1 MAATFDTTEQRILK
15 IIDDNRETI
24 VEFAR
29 DIYDHAELGY
39 KEFRTSKKFVDF
51 MKSLQLPVQ
60 TDLAITG
67 AKAYLNKEKAG
78 NASLALIG
86 ELDALRI
93 PQHAHANQETQA
105 AHCCGHHAQLAGV
118 IGAAL
123 ALTDAEVAQKL
134 DGQVIFF
141 ATPAEEYGE
150 IEFKNQLIADGKIAY
165 GGGKCEL
172 IRIGAFDDVDVALAH
187 HISLEGIRLGS
198 NSGNGFV
205 SKVIRIKGK
214 AAHAAGCPEKGVN
227 ALSAASLGLQALAL
241 NRETF
246 RDEDCVRVHPI
257 LTKGGDL
264 VNVVPNEA
272 VLETLVRGKT
282 LEAFADASVKTDRS
296 FKAGA
301 LAVGA
306 GYRIETMPGY
316 LPSLW
321 QPAPEEM
328 ADAVKALA
336 GEKTVYEVR
345 PEEHSGGSTD
355 VGDVQHLIPVIT
367 FNTGGAVGGLH
378 QVDFDIVDEEEA
390 YVLTA
395 KIFALSAYRMLKD
408 GAEVTKRTKQEY
420 HPRFADKQEYIA
432 FMDSFNKVE
441 EAKADYKIEGTVPRE
456 LLVSEVRKAA
466 RQFAMQFFHF
476 SKVLYDQFGLEKTK
490 DIVRQTVFELAVDR
504 SDQLREKALAQ
515 GLKADSVEDFMS
527 VIDLPFT
534 GWIPEWGEDHC
545 PYAEVWRTYFDK
557 YPWFREIAP
566 FYCDVI
572 DTTTIENFSK
582 CLSHRITQN
591 VILEGTCC
599 KREYFESDKVKRGEY
614 TYGKKEEN

>member
-1 MAATFDTTEQRILK
+1 VAATFDTTEQRILK

-67 AKAYLNKEKAG
+67 AKAYLKKEKAG

-150 IEFKNQLIADGKIAY
+150 IEFKNQLIADGRIAY

-282 LEAFADASVKTDRS
+282 LEAFADASVK
-296 FKAGA
+296 
-301 LAVGA
+301 
-306 GYRIETMPGY
+306 I
-316 LPSLW
+316 PSLW

-355 VGDVQHLIPVIT
+355 VGDVQHLLPVIT

-395 KIFALSAYRMLKD
+395 KIFALSAYRMLKN

-441 EAKADYKIEGTVPRE
+441 EADIE
-456 LLVSEVRKAA
+456 
-466 RQFAMQFFHF
+466 
-476 SKVLYDQFGLEKTK
+476 
-490 DIVRQTVFELAVDR
+490 
-504 SDQLREKALAQ
+504 
-515 GLKADSVEDFMS
+515 
-527 VIDLPFT
+527 
-534 GWIPEWGEDHC
+534 
-545 PYAEVWRTYFDK
+545 
-557 YPWFREIAP
+557 
-566 FYCDVI
+566 
-572 DTTTIENFSK
+572 
-582 CLSHRITQN
+582 
-591 VILEGTCC
+591 
-599 KREYFESDKVKRGEY
+599 
-614 TYGKKEEN
+614 